1 MYQDSLA
8 EKGSPSRMSAI
19 IRCNC
24 MPFQMSH
31 AFESCRTKLLPCQE
45 KAIIGGRRNFF
56 KRNITFFMILFATV
70 QEQCL
75 LRGILYCLES
85 WQPEKHPFKGSFVFF
100 KECLICEF
108 TTALL
113 DRNPVRRKHTLHF
126 VHGNFLFQDDI
137 CAVEG
142 KPDML
147 KPSLYFFNRKSL
159 EESRVLLLQKIHF
172 SN

>member
-8 EKGSPSRMSAI
+8 EKVALQE
-19 IRCNC
+19 C
-24 MPFQMSH
+24 
-31 AFESCRTKLLPCQE
+31 LLS
-45 KAIIGGRRNFF
+45 FD
-56 KRNITFFMILFATV
+56 ATV
-70 QEQCL
+70 CLSKWATHLSLAEQNYCHVKKRQSLEEGGTSSKGILHLSWFFLLQEQCL

-126 VHGNFLFQDDI
+126 VHGNFLFRDDI